1 MIHAAGV
8 GVTLSLIATDP
19 EQRDPDLSRQL
30 REAVLTALTT
40 EPAVEAPSRARHA
53 ASLAAT
59 IDDGPAV
66 LSGAEAQLLR
76 DWLDRLASAPARG

>member
-30 REAVLTALTT
+30 REAVLTASTT
-40 EPAVEAPSRARHA
+40 EPAVEAPRACPVNRA
-53 ASLAAT
+53 C
-59 IDDGPAV
+59 V
-66 LSGAEAQLLR
+66 R
-76 DWLDRLASAPARG
+76 